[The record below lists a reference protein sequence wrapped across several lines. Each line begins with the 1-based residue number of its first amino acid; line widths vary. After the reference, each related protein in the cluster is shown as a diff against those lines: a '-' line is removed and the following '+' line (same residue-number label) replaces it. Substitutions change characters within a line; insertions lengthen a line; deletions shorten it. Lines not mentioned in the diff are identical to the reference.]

1 MRLAL
6 IDYLREWG
14 RTEQLE
20 HLQKSVTRD
29 LLALE
34 VTLTVTVTVT
44 VTLTPT
50 LSLTLTR

>member
-34 VTLTVTVTVT
+34 VLLTYYLAHHLL
-44 VTLTPT
+44 LTYY
-50 LSLTLTR
+50 L